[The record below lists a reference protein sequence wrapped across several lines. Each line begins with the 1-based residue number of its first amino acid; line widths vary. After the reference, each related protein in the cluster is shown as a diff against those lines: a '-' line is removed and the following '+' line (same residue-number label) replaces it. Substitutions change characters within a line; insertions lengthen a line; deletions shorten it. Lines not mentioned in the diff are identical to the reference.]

1 MNEAKNAKFRENHE
15 CCSSILSFLMNFLKN
30 IAFFFKFLIFCEIFV
45 CFIFFGEMFTLFFR
59 KIYAFIREIFAF
71 LILWKFRFYHETD
84 WSEILQKAKICA
96 SERNA
101 KIFLF
106 CWKSYFGLELN
117 QQLLKLSLY
126 CTLYL
131 NYESKEVSTIYK
143 KIRI

>member
-1 MNEAKNAKFRENHE
+1 MKQKMRNFAKTMSVAAVFCLFWWIFWKILHFSFALFFLAKCSHCFFAKFMHLFAKF
-15 CCSSILSFLMNFLKN
+15 SHFL
-30 IAFFFKFLIFCEIFV
+30 FCENF
-45 CFIFFGEMFTLFFR
+45 
-59 KIYAFIREIFAF
+59 AFITKQIEV
-71 LILWKFRFYHETD
+71 KFCK
-84 WSEILQKAKICA
+84 KAKICA